1 MEKEV
6 WILLNDAIDA
16 TEDNDLADAIQNIID
31 TYQELS
37 YNIVVM
43 NVKVR
48 TINEWRE
55 LVDAGL
61 IIVDEDGNERWWNEV
76 EEEKGFEL
84 MRGRF
89 NKEK

>member
-6 WILLNDAIDA
+6 WILLNDAVDA